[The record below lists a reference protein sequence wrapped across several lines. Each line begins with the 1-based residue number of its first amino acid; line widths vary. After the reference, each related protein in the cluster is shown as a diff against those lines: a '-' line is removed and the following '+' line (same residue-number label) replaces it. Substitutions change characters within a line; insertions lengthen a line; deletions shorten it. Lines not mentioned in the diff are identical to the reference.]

1 MISAG
6 NRYWIYDG
14 NNMAGGHPKNGKP
27 ITDFGIPKDIKKI
40 DAVFVWSFNK
50 RIYLVSNDMYWKLKE
65 SDTYIEPDY
74 PRDMSIWKNV
84 PIPIDTAFNLYGES
98 VSEDKFK
105 GMNFGSYPIYMRI
118 N

>member
-1 MISAG
+1 
-6 NRYWIYDG
+6 
-14 NNMAGGHPKNGKP
+14 MASGHPKNGKP

-74 PRDMSIWKNV
+74 PRDMNIWKNV

-98 VSEDKFK
+98 VSEDY
-105 GMNFGSYPIYMRI
+105 MNEFDSYPIYTRI
-118 N
+118 NWILTVFSLQSV